1 MGLLWLGRKN
11 TVLDQLCGRRPDY
24 QRLTPRLWHSRKSRS
39 SAGPML
45 SRLKPSNNLPQ
56 IGDIVAVDVDRHDL
70 PAVLLAPASG
80 TWCLYP
86 WVWLEHVSKIPH
98 GSADLGRA
106 ACRTPEASDMLQHR
120 GEPTRTGDSF
130 EEAKIAAFELLAERA
145 EHGQAP
151 RGDALVRCP
160 ADKVPANPLRRF
172 KKRCAAKILQNLGA
186 AAVALGGSLRKIS
199 CPPGPLEY
207 TGRLGSTGQ
216 PSAPIAVE

>member
-1 MGLLWLGRKN
+1 VGLLWLGRKN

-86 WVWLEHVSKIPH
+86 WVCWNMFPKYPMGRQTLAARHVGSRKLPH
-98 GSADLGRA
+98 APTSRGANTNRRQFRGSEDRGVRASRRAGRTRPGA
-106 ACRTPEASDMLQHR
+106 ARR
-120 GEPTRTGDSF
+120 
-130 EEAKIAAFELLAERA
+130 RA
-145 EHGQAP
+145 GSM
-151 RGDALVRCP
+151 P

-172 KKRCAAKILQNLGA
+172 KKALRSENVAKFGRRRGR
-186 AAVALGGSLRKIS
+186 VGGQPQKNFM
-199 CPPGPLEY
+199 PPGPLEY
-207 TGRLGSTGQ
+207 TGCLGSTGQ